1 MDIEETSSATEA
13 VELNGV
19 GDIERQGKGPSAES
33 KPVRTDVYHVRG
45 HASNHHDM
53 ITTNPPAASSDKYA
67 EAGDDL
73 YEKFSHRRKMVIVAV
88 VSFCAC
94 LSPISSTSSALSCA

>member
-1 MDIEETSSATEA
+1 MSIEETSSATEA
-13 VELNGV
+13 VELEGV
-19 GDIERQGKGPSAES
+19 GDIERQGKRAICRIKASAN
-33 KPVRTDVYHVRG
+33 RLYHVRS

-67 EAGDDL
+67 EAGDDI